1 VSNDTNMTA
10 EKMAQPAWLVADV
23 IGIRDETSTARTLI
37 LSVPDW
43 PGHRAGQ
50 HIDVRLTAED
60 GYQATRSYSLA
71 SAPSLT
77 GSGAAE
83 IEISVEL
90 LDDGEVSPYLV
101 RVTAVGDQI
110 EILGPIGGYFVW
122 TEAQKEPVQLIAGGS
137 GIAPLRA
144 ILHERAA
151 AETGPADSLRLLY
164 SARARHQVYY
174 EEEIADLSD
183 GEQAEITLQFTRSG
197 PQDWS
202 GTVGRIDT
210 ALLER
215 VCVPAALE
223 PTVYICGPTSFV
235 ELVASA
241 LVGLGHDQ
249 SRIRTERFGG

>member
-1 VSNDTNMTA
+1 
-10 EKMAQPAWLVADV
+10 MAQPTWLVADV
-23 IGIRDETSTARTLI
+23 VDVRDETSTARTLI
-37 LSVPDW
+37 FQVPDW

-50 HIDVRLTAED
+50 HIDVRLTAAD

-71 SAPSLT
+71 SAPVQL
-77 GSGAAE
+77 GLGAPAL

-101 RVTAVGDQI
+101 RVTAVGDQL

-122 TEAQKEPVQLIAGGS
+122 TAAQTEPVQLIAGGS

-144 ILHERAA
+144 VLTERAA
-151 AETGPADSLRLLY
+151 AGTGAADSLRLLY

-174 EEEIADLSD
+174 EDELADLAD
-183 GEQAEITLQFTRSG
+183 GDQAEISLQFTRSA
-197 PQDWS
+197 PKDWP
-202 GTVGRIDT
+202 GTLGRVDA

-215 VCVPAALE
+215 VCIPAALE

>member
-1 VSNDTNMTA
+1 MNMTA
-10 EKMAQPAWLVADV
+10 ETVAKPEWLVSEV
-23 IGIRDETSTARTLI
+23 IGVRDETSTARTLI
-37 LSVPDW
+37 LQVPDW

-60 GYQATRSYSLA
+60 GYQATRSYSIA
-71 SAPSLT
+71 SAPAASD
-77 GSGAAE
+77 SGPAL

-101 RVTAVGDQI
+101 RVTAVGDKI

-122 TEAQKEPVQLIAGGS
+122 SDAQSEPVQLIAGGS

-144 ILHERAA
+144 ILHARAA
-151 AETGPADSLRLLY
+151 AGTGPAESLRLLY

-174 EEEIADLSD
+174 EEEIADLYD
-183 GEQAEITLQFTRSG
+183 GDEAEISLQFTRSA
-197 PQDWS
+197 PQGWS
-202 GTVGRIDT
+202 GTVGRVDA
-210 ALLER
+210 ALLEQI
-215 VCVPAALE
+215 CIPAELE
-223 PTVYICGPTSFV
+223 PTVYVCGPTSFV

-249 SRIRTERFGG
+249 ARIRTERFGG

>member
-1 VSNDTNMTA
+1 
-10 EKMAQPAWLVADV
+10 MAQPEWLVADV
-23 IGIRDETSTARTLI
+23 IGVRDETSTARTLVLQI
-37 LSVPDW
+37 PGW

-60 GYQATRSYSLA
+60 GYQATRSYSIA
-71 SAPSLT
+71 SAPVSA
-77 GSGAAE
+77 GSGVAL

-101 RVTAVGDQI
+101 RVTAVGDRL
-110 EILGPIGGYFVW
+110 ELLGPIGGYFVW
-122 TEAQKEPVQLIAGGS
+122 SAAQNEPVQLIAGGS

-144 ILHERAA
+144 ILTERAA
-151 AETGPADSLRLLY
+151 AGTGPADSLRLLY

-183 GEQAEITLQFTRSG
+183 GDQAEISLQFTRSA
-197 PQDWS
+197 PQDWP
-202 GTVGRIDT
+202 GRVGRVDA

-215 VCVPAALE
+215 VCIPAALE

-235 ELVASA
+235 EVVASA
-241 LVGLGHDQ
+241 LVSLGHDQ
-249 SRIRTERFGG
+249 ARIRTERFGG

>member
-1 VSNDTNMTA
+1 
-10 EKMAQPAWLVADV
+10 MAQPEWLVADV
-23 IGIRDETSTARTLI
+23 IGVRDETSTARTLVLQI
-37 LSVPDW
+37 PSW
-43 PGHRAGQ
+43 PGHRSGQ

-60 GYQATRSYSLA
+60 GYQATRSYSIA
-71 SAPSLT
+71 SAPVSA
-77 GSGAAE
+77 GSGVAL

-101 RVTAVGDQI
+101 RVTAVGDRL
-110 EILGPIGGYFVW
+110 ELLGPIGGYFVW
-122 TEAQKEPVQLIAGGS
+122 SDAQNEPVQLIAGGS

-144 ILHERAA
+144 ILTERAA
-151 AETGPADSLRLLY
+151 AGTGPADSLRLLY

-174 EEEIADLSD
+174 EEEIAEIQD
-183 GEQAEITLQFTRSG
+183 GDQAEISLQFTRSA
-197 PQDWS
+197 PQDWP
-202 GTVGRIDT
+202 GTVGRVDA

-215 VCVPAALE
+215 VCIPAALE

-241 LVGLGHDQ
+241 LVALGHDQ